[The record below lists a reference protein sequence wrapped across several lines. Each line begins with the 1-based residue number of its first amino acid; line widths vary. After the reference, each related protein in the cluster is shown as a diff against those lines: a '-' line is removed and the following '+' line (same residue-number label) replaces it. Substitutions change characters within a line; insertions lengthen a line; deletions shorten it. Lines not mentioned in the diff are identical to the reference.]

1 MHVLTN
7 SLSEDIVDYVDIAES
22 YKMTRLDVS
31 SRGNYNMTIYDMPF
45 EIATNYGSTILNSC
59 DNVVVVADK
68 STWGVVK
75 LLLDM
80 TNIEREEVQDE
91 IFSRAKICFNKCRE
105 GVPILGSSNY
115 GSNKNILIKMDELV
129 KELIGI
135 SVELRFEYM
144 EVIKEMRF
152 NNSYEN
158 YWFTGRAY
166 SDDRE
171 GFIDYLN
178 LLDSIFGIGKKGR

>member
-1 MHVLTN
+1 
-7 SLSEDIVDYVDIAES
+7 
-22 YKMTRLDVS
+22 
-31 SRGNYNMTIYDMPF
+31 
-45 EIATNYGSTILNSC
+45 
-59 DNVVVVADK
+59 
-68 STWGVVK
+68 
-75 LLLDM
+75 M